1 MTSERGSVC
10 GDPAAPQ
17 TPPARAPYATG
28 NRGQVPRPV
37 VISYG
42 SSPYEKD
49 GPHDLLWHLWTAARA
64 CLDRA
69 GIQKG
74 EVDGLTL
81 ASFSY
86 VPGNVVTLAE
96 HFGMRLQWAEQGA
109 FGGASGVVGLGRAVD
124 AIRAGRARAI
134 LCLAGDAFSVAS
146 HDAMLDA
153 FTPAIRDHLA
163 PQGFGGANG
172 LFALVQ
178 REHSH
183 LYGTTRAQLGRIAV
197 TQRAHAALNPNALL
211 REVITLE
218 DYLEARPIAEPLHLF
233 DCVLPCS
240 GAEAVLVVDAEIGR
254 ASGRPLVELLATR
267 ELHNAYPELS
277 LSLPTGFELYA
288 DDLFAEAGVDRSDL
302 DFVELYDD
310 YPIMVAV
317 QLEAYGLCPAGGS
330 GRFLEDADISIR
342 GNLPVNTGGGQL
354 SCGQA
359 GAGGG
364 MIGVVEAVRQLQHEA
379 GDRQVADARTGLVSG
394 FGLVSFGKG
403 LCTAGAILRRLR

>member
-1 MTSERGSVC
+1 
-10 GDPAAPQ
+10 
-17 TPPARAPYATG
+17 
-28 NRGQVPRPV
+28 VPNPV

-49 GPHDLLWHLWTAARA
+49 GPHDLLWHLWSAARA

-69 GIQKG
+69 AIAKS

-86 VPGNVVTLAE
+86 SPGNVVTLAE
-96 HFGMRLQWAEQGA
+96 HFGMRLHWAEQGA
-109 FGGASGVVGLGRAVD
+109 FGGASGVVALGRAAD
-124 AIRAGRARAI
+124 AIRAGRARII
-134 LCLAGDAFSVAS
+134 LCLAGDAFTVAS

-163 PQGFGGANG
+163 PLGFGGANG

-183 LYGTTRAQLGRIAV
+183 RYGTSRPQLGNIAV

-211 REVITLE
+211 REPLTLE
-218 DYLEARPIAEPLHLF
+218 EYLEARPIAEPLHLF

-240 GAEAVLVVDAEIGR
+240 GAEAVLVVDAELGE
-254 ASGRPLVELLATR
+254 ASERPPVEVVASR
-267 ELHNAYPELS
+267 EIHNAYPELP
-277 LSLPTGFELYA
+277 LSLPAGFELYA
-288 DDLFAEAGVDRSDL
+288 DDLFAEADVDRSDV

-310 YPIMVAV
+310 YPIMVAI
-317 QLEAYGLCPAGGS
+317 QLEAYGFCGEGGS
-330 GRFLEDADISIR
+330 GRFLDASDISIR
-342 GNLPVNTGGGQL
+342 GNLPLNTGGGQL

-364 MIGVVEAVRQLQHEA
+364 MIGVVEAVQQLQHEA
-379 GDRQVADARTGLVSG
+379 GDRQVADAGIGLVSG
-394 FGLVSFGKG
+394 FGLISYGKG
-403 LCTAGAILRRLR
+403 LCAAGAILRRF

>member
-1 MTSERGSVC
+1 MTLTE
-10 GDPAAPQ
+10 
-17 TPPARAPYATG
+17 
-28 NRGQVPRPV
+28 PV

-42 SSPYEKD
+42 SSPYEKH

-69 GIQKG
+69 GIPKS

-86 VPGNVVTLAE
+86 SPGNAVTLAE
-96 HFGMRLQWAEQGA
+96 HFGMRLRWAEQGI
-109 FGGASGVVGLGRAVD
+109 FGGASGVVALSRAAD
-124 AIRAGRARAI
+124 AIRTGRARVI
-134 LCLAGDAFSVAS
+134 LCLAGDAFTVAS

-163 PQGFGGANG
+163 PHGFGGANG

-183 LYGTTRAQLGRIAV
+183 RFGTTRAQLGRLAV
-197 TQRAHAALNPNALL
+197 AQRAHAMLNPNALL
-211 REVITLE
+211 REPLTLE
-218 DYLEARPIAEPLHLF
+218 DYLDARPIAEPLCLF

-240 GAEAVLVVDAEIGR
+240 GAEAVLVVDAELGQ
-254 ASGRPLVELLATR
+254 ASGRPLVELLASR

-277 LSLPTGFELYA
+277 LSLPAGFEAYA
-288 DDLFAEAGVDRSDL
+288 YDLFAEAGINRSDVN
-302 DFVELYDD
+302 FVELYDD
-310 YPIMVAV
+310 YPIMVAI
-317 QLEAYGLCPAGGS
+317 QLEAYGFCPEGGS
-330 GRFLEDADISIR
+330 GRFLDETDVSIR
-342 GNLPVNTGGGQL
+342 GTLPVNTGGGQL

-364 MIGVVEAVRQLQHEA
+364 MIGVMEAVQQLQHEA
-379 GDRQVADARTGLVSG
+379 GERQVADASIGLVSG

-403 LCTAGAILRRLR
+403 LCTAGTILRRA

>member
-1 MTSERGSVC
+1 MV
-10 GDPAAPQ
+10 
-17 TPPARAPYATG
+17 
-28 NRGQVPRPV
+28 NPV

-49 GPHDLLWHLWTAARA
+49 SSHDLLWHLWTAARA

-69 GIQKG
+69 GIPKSD
-74 EVDGLTL
+74 VDGLTL

-86 VPGNVVTLAE
+86 SPGNVITLAE

-109 FGGASGVVGLGRAVD
+109 FGGASGVVALGRAAD
-124 AIRAGRARAI
+124 AIRANRARII
-134 LCLAGDAFSVAS
+134 LCLAGDVFTVAS

-153 FTPAIRDHLA
+153 FAPAIRDHLA
-163 PQGFGGANG
+163 PHGFGGANG

-183 LYGTTRAQLGRIAV
+183 RYGTTRAQLGRIAV
-197 TQRAHAALNPNALL
+197 TQRAHAALNANALF
-211 REVITLE
+211 REPLTLE
-218 DYLEARPIAEPLHLF
+218 EYLEARPIAEPLHLF

-240 GAEAVLVVDAEIGR
+240 GAEAVLVVDAEVGK
-254 ASGRPLVELLATR
+254 ASGRPPVEVVASR
-267 ELHNAYPELS
+267 ELHNSYPELS
-277 LSLPTGFELYA
+277 LSLPAGFELYA
-288 DDLFAEAGVDRSDL
+288 DELFAEADVDRSDV

-310 YPIMVAV
+310 YPIMVAI
-317 QLEAYGLCPAGGS
+317 QLEAYGFCGEGGS
-330 GRFLEDADISIR
+330 GRFLDDSDISIR

-364 MIGVVEAVRQLQHEA
+364 MIGVVEAVQQLQHEA
-379 GDRQVADARTGLVSG
+379 GERQVADARIGLVSG
-394 FGLVSFGKG
+394 FGLISFGKG
-403 LCTAGAILRRLR
+403 LCTAGAILRRF

>member
-1 MTSERGSVC
+1 
-10 GDPAAPQ
+10 
-17 TPPARAPYATG
+17 
-28 NRGQVPRPV
+28 VPKPV

-69 GIQKG
+69 GIPKS

-81 ASFSY
+81 ESFGYS
-86 VPGNVVTLAE
+86 PGNVVTLAE

-109 FGGASGVVGLGRAVD
+109 FGGASGVVALARAAD
-124 AIRAGRARAI
+124 AIRAGRARVI
-134 LCLAGDAFSVAS
+134 LCLAGDAFTVAS

-163 PQGFGGANG
+163 PHGFGGANG

-178 REHSH
+178 RDHSH
-183 LYGTTRAQLGRIAV
+183 RYGTTRAQLGRLAV
-197 TQRAHAALNPNALL
+197 TQRAHAALNPNALFQEPL
-211 REVITLE
+211 TLE
-218 DYLEARPIAEPLHLF
+218 EYLEARPIAEPLHLF

-240 GAEAVLVVDAEIGR
+240 GAEAVLVVDAELGQ

-267 ELHNAYPELS
+267 ELHNAHPKLS
-277 LSLPTGFELYA
+277 LSLPAGFEVYA
-288 DDLFAEAGVDRSDL
+288 DDLFAEAGVDRSDI

-310 YPIMVAV
+310 YPIMVAI
-317 QLEAYGLCPAGGS
+317 QLEAYGFCREGGS
-330 GRFLEDADISIR
+330 GHLLEDTDLSIR
-342 GNLPVNTGGGQL
+342 GTLPVNTGGGQL

-364 MIGVVEAVRQLQHEA
+364 MIGVVEAVQQLHHEA
-379 GDRQVADARTGLVSG
+379 GERQVADACIGLVSG

-403 LCTAGAILRRLR
+403 LCTAGAILRRFR

>member
-1 MTSERGSVC
+1 M
-10 GDPAAPQ
+10 P
-17 TPPARAPYATG
+17 
-28 NRGQVPRPV
+28 NPV

-69 GIQKG
+69 GIPKS

-86 VPGNVVTLAE
+86 SPGNVVTLAE
-96 HFGMRLQWAEQGA
+96 HFGMKLYWAEQGA
-109 FGGASGVVGLGRAVD
+109 FGGASGVVALGRAAD
-124 AIRAGRARAI
+124 AIRAGRARII
-134 LCLAGDAFSVAS
+134 LCLAGDAFTVAS

-163 PQGFGGANG
+163 PHGFGGANG

-178 REHSH
+178 REHGH
-183 LYGTTRAQLGRIAV
+183 RYGTTRAQLGVIAV
-197 TQRAHAALNPNALL
+197 TQRAHAALNPNALF
-211 REVITLE
+211 REPLTLE
-218 DYLEARPIAEPLHLF
+218 EYLEARPIAEPLHLF

-240 GAEAVLVVDAEIGR
+240 GAEAVLVVDAELAE
-254 ASGRPLVELLATR
+254 ASERPPVAVVASR
-267 ELHNAYPELS
+267 EIHNAYPELP
-277 LSLPTGFELYA
+277 LSLPAGFELYA
-288 DDLFAEAGVDRSDL
+288 DDLFAEAEVDRSDV

-310 YPIMVAV
+310 YPIMVAI
-317 QLEAYGLCPAGGS
+317 QLEAYGFCGEGGS
-330 GRFLEDADISIR
+330 GRFLDDSDISIR

-364 MIGVVEAVRQLQHEA
+364 MIGVVEAVQQLQHEA
-379 GDRQVADARTGLVSG
+379 GERQVADAGTGLVSG
-394 FGLVSFGKG
+394 FGLISFGKG
-403 LCTAGAILRRLR
+403 LCTAGALLRRL